1 MKLADP
7 ILISQIIS
15 SLGLTG
21 QEAET
26 KRQEL
31 EKLSNDELNKL
42 IANVSSYS
50 PISLG
55 GFTALENQNKFSG
68 NVFQGNF
75 VDNSSTS
82 FSTIQSTQPKE
93 YTRVQQKELDRFL
106 GDFLYNSASSGLQEI
121 TAYNNSIGTLNI
133 TDRAVNG
140 FKVLTG
146 QQDRIGLQE
155 QMTEEVAEAQKLKKA
170 AYSQP
175 GAFESKI
182 ERKFG
187 VPYSHSNVEQ
197 LKTASEEF
205 TRVSVYHDKT
215 ELLEQGF
222 SEVKNI
228 LREEQEY
235 AQAKKYVRGTAAAS
249 LIPPEISSHE
259 KFGEVLLQ
267 FCNGDKNLVNEYMK
281 NLSSSM
287 GSRVEIEKNLPQ
299 IMDELIAKSKAQ
311 EQEALGGKSFSQYE
325 QEYNTACKKVFGTK
339 GYKETAQ
346 NFVSNAKTQAAYTE
360 MGLTIA
366 TSLLLPGSSVVKSG
380 MQKAA
385 LKYGEKTA
393 VQGFKAAMTVGAA
406 SMPAT
411 LSTLNAATSEEGFTP
426 EKIAEIQEKFK
437 NGLVYGGF
445 GAYASGPLGNAVE
458 KVLSKNPTM
467 LSNIVG
473 KTMGTAT
480 ETSADVLF
488 DRITSDLSFTESL
501 KQNGVMNFGMMIAGG
516 RIAKGSDNALSSLK
530 VAKNNDGTYSVKDQ
544 SGSVVFKA
552 NDENALAGFVLE
564 RGIHFELETHLQVL
578 PLQTSD
584 LQVSNSIISKTPIN
598 LDPISQIKRKK
609 RLEIQKIEVES
620 QKQKIGQELKIA
632 QKNIQ
637 STGNQELI
645 NFFDKVAK
653 DGTLTAKQIS
663 ILGDL
668 AFVKDDKIINE
679 IISPSYENMGVD
691 MDFYKIQSLIE
702 IDLGL
707 NSNAGTLNNQLH
719 LAVKEA
725 KKSDFEI
732 DYDSYNFRSDEK
744 FTQLKKYLGSYSNT
758 NAELSKYLYEKY
770 YLKDKPKD
778 VAKLSKSIVDKYG
791 TFVFLRNS
799 DDLNFLKVTEKV
811 FSNYDT
817 ASSGTAK
824 YPSCLDFTQYNKNFV
839 NGNASGITSENTVN
853 INGALESTLQHE
865 MMHINDLNV
874 NNFEFGDVFTDE
886 LKNKY
891 VDELR
896 NMGISEK
903 DIEYAHTSVAEYLAV
918 IAGCGD
924 LNKCSAE
931 FKDVLVNKLEMPE
944 WIFNLKQSS
953 ITKEIAD
960 TAAELNAFETC
971 EKEFENYGRIKIT
984 KYDDNRFDFVRIKNS
999 DITPVAIDKPKD
1011 ATITADYLGSLKN
1024 ANGTQRFTPI
1034 HIERLLKCINEE
1046 NEDIAF
1052 KLINTNYEVGEPGRP
1067 RFNIYDLTDILS
1079 KINKNNSGYV
1089 MELVDAKYPNG
1100 NPKYGSS
1107 MISLVLPVRNSNW
1120 FDKIENKTIKEIRNK
1135 FEYLG
1140 KLDKK
1145 EDINDEFLADLDQRI
1160 GMIQNEKVK
1169 VYIENS
1175 LKEVL
1180 EKDRYDTFKT
1190 PKIFKEISDLADAIN
1205 ANKRSYSIYKK
1216 SDGRV
1221 SSMANFQNFL
1231 KTENMTLD
1239 DVLGTE
1245 THSQDVFGN
1254 SLKYLKNDLRVENKN
1269 YGIKEFNKDYPNSK
1283 MADYLYE
1290 EIYLKKWLEKYP
1302 DNENV
1307 KNAVEKAKIIN
1318 KKFNTKIY
1326 FGNNRMSS
1334 ADEVLNY
1341 VDKELGLWQKASDG
1355 AAKMPPVIDF
1365 SSAKSA

>member
-68 NVFQGNF
+68 NVFQEHF

-205 TRVSVYHDKT
+205 TRVSVYRDKT

-249 LIPPEISSHE
+249 LTPPEISSHE

-287 GSRVEIEKNLPQ
+287 GSRAEIEKNLPQ

-311 EQEALGGKSFSQYE
+311 EQEALGGKTFSQYE
-325 QEYNTACKKVFGTK
+325 QDYNTACKKVFGTK

-393 VQGFKAAMTVGAA
+393 VQGFKAAMTVGTA

-480 ETSADVLF
+480 ETGADVLF

-516 RIAKGSDNALSSLK
+516 RIAKGSDSALSSLK

-552 NDENALAGFVLE
+552 NDENALAGSVFAS
-564 RGIHFELETHLQVL
+564 GINNAFDKSGTDLFKKKISPNFKEMDFFKNKNT
-578 PLQTSD
+578 PKPFDANFSKSSD
-584 LQVSNSIISKTPIN
+584 LQNAVSSQQPTSNNSSVSVSEIKSLADLSLNKYYDGSKENIAYCTKTIEDAVNKSSVSFVKNLIEYNVPLDSFGLYVFAYEKFGEKNTLLAVELGADKFNISGFLEKTKDILPFVSDEMHNLKNIYGIESSGNLTAQAHYGFANMPITGGDDTHLRLKDSNGTVFKFDSVTGKLLSVNKGNQTINISSQNTIISSLNLHAPDLLLKMLKNKNVVLTDDIIKQATNFELVLSNFTPNQMDIIVKN
-598 LDPISQIKRKK
+598 QTGEQVAHDLFIESNTSSRQIAIRNNNGDVIDTETVKG
-609 RLEIQKIEVES
+609 LSGEYEIYS
-620 QKQKIGQELKIA
+620 
-632 QKNIQ
+632 
-637 STGNQELI
+637 
-645 NFFDKVAK
+645 VAP
-653 DGTLTAKQIS
+653 DG
-663 ILGDL
+663 
-668 AFVKDDKIINE
+668 
-679 IISPSYENMGVD
+679 
-691 MDFYKIQSLIE
+691 
-702 IDLGL
+702 
-707 NSNAGTLNNQLH
+707 
-719 LAVKEA
+719 
-725 KKSDFEI
+725 
-732 DYDSYNFRSDEK
+732 
-744 FTQLKKYLGSYSNT
+744 KKYLTGL
-758 NAELSKYLYEKY
+758 AELDTNGGKHVEKHLTSLDGTTTDTVYADDVSGNTFLHYEI
-770 YLKDKPKD
+770 KDKDGNSLYNSTKTRKQLSENHYQTTSEITTKD
-778 VAKLSKSIVDKYG
+778 FSTGQEKKVKDLYDIKILADKIVVLKLDSQHNPTGEIVEYKIKDFSAEDYKSLNSDIMSKVVTAENFEDSKSAVLLTLQNNNI
-791 TFVFLRNS
+791 
-799 DDLNFLKVTEKV
+799 
-811 FSNYDT
+811 
-817 ASSGTAK
+817 
-824 YPSCLDFTQYNKNFV
+824 
-839 NGNASGITSENTVN
+839 SENTIDRTLVPMMCKLSGEEWFKLNDNETRLLVN
-853 INGALESTLQHE
+853 ESPIPDNAFSATGLISFSETFNGDISVFLHE
-865 MMHINDLNV
+865 AGHERFVKLDLINDKDLEKIYSQEKEQFTTAFPDEIVGGVQYFLSNNNISARGV
-874 NNFEFGDVFTDE
+874 NET
-886 LKNKY
+886 
-891 VDELR
+891 
-896 NMGISEK
+896 
-903 DIEYAHTSVAEYLAV
+903 VAETNL
-918 IAGCGD
+918 IT
-924 LNKCSAE
+924 NTHFSE
-931 FKDVLVNKLEMPE
+931 QILEMRTALLQQYFP
-944 WIFNLKQSS
+944 K
-953 ITKEIAD
+953 TIA
-960 TAAELNAFETC
+960 
-971 EKEFENYGRIKIT
+971 Y
-984 KYDDNRFDFVRIKNS
+984 
-999 DITPVAIDKPKD
+999 VA
-1011 ATITADYLGSLKN
+1011 
-1024 ANGTQRFTPI
+1024 
-1034 HIERLLKCINEE
+1034 
-1046 NEDIAF
+1046 
-1052 KLINTNYEVGEPGRP
+1052 
-1067 RFNIYDLTDILS
+1067 
-1079 KINKNNSGYV
+1079 
-1089 MELVDAKYPNG
+1089 
-1100 NPKYGSS
+1100 
-1107 MISLVLPVRNSNW
+1107 
-1120 FDKIENKTIKEIRNK
+1120 NKT
-1135 FEYLG
+1135 
-1140 KLDKK
+1140 
-1145 EDINDEFLADLDQRI
+1145 A
-1160 GMIQNEKVK
+1160 M
-1169 VYIENS
+1169 
-1175 LKEVL
+1175 LK
-1180 EKDRYDTFKT
+1180 
-1190 PKIFKEISDLADAIN
+1190 
-1205 ANKRSYSIYKK
+1205 
-1216 SDGRV
+1216 
-1221 SSMANFQNFL
+1221 
-1231 KTENMTLD
+1231 
-1239 DVLGTE
+1239 
-1245 THSQDVFGN
+1245 
-1254 SLKYLKNDLRVENKN
+1254 
-1269 YGIKEFNKDYPNSK
+1269 
-1283 MADYLYE
+1283 
-1290 EIYLKKWLEKYP
+1290 
-1302 DNENV
+1302 
-1307 KNAVEKAKIIN
+1307 
-1318 KKFNTKIY
+1318 
-1326 FGNNRMSS
+1326 
-1334 ADEVLNY
+1334 
-1341 VDKELGLWQKASDG
+1341 
-1355 AAKMPPVIDF
+1355 
-1365 SSAKSA
+1365 